1 MIIIKNKTC
10 LKIVIMY
17 IMIYTCTYFRYLYNE
32 VSNWIQMTN
41 HIVKQGD
48 SLYMLIRKLLLLGMN
63 KKYQVLSS
71 GLWKDTKWYCAVNQ
85 FCCMYQK
92 KKITVVDVNTWICDI
107 FIGSLVIS
115 VKVILSYSKC
125 SNFISLW
132 LKRHIHVW
140 GTWRMQSMLDT
151 KSKQL
156 HRQYDFIGPPKL

>member
-48 SLYMLIRKLLLLGMN
+48 SLYMLIRKPLLFGMN

-92 KKITVVDVNTWICDI
+92 KKITVDVNTWICDI

-156 HRQYDFIGPPKL
+156 HRLYDFIGPPKL

>member
-1 MIIIKNKTC
+1 
-10 LKIVIMY
+10 MY

-48 SLYMLIRKLLLLGMN
+48 SLCMLIRKLLLFGMN

-92 KKITVVDVNTWICDI
+92 KKITVDVNTWICDI

-156 HRQYDFIGPPKL
+156 HRLYDFIGPPKL

>member
-1 MIIIKNKTC
+1 
-10 LKIVIMY
+10 MY

-92 KKITVVDVNTWICDI
+92 KKITVDVNTWICDI
-107 FIGSLVIS
+107 FIGSLYSHQCQSNLVIFQMLKLHKFVTKKTYTCMRYMTHAINAWYK
-115 VKVILSYSKC
+115 VKTASQT
-125 SNFISLW
+125 
-132 LKRHIHVW
+132 VW
-140 GTWRMQSMLDT
+140 FHWST
-151 KSKQL
+151 
-156 HRQYDFIGPPKL
+156 

>member
-48 SLYMLIRKLLLLGMN
+48 SLYMLIRKPLLFGMN

-92 KKITVVDVNTWICDI
+92 KKITVDVNTWICDI

-140 GTWRMQSMLDT
+140 GTWHMQSMLDT

-156 HRQYDFIGPPKL
+156 HRQCDFIGPPKL

>member
-48 SLYMLIRKLLLLGMN
+48 SLCMLIRKLLLLDMN

-92 KKITVVDVNTWICDI
+92 KKITVDVNTWICDI

-156 HRQYDFIGPPKL
+156 HRLYDFIGPPKL